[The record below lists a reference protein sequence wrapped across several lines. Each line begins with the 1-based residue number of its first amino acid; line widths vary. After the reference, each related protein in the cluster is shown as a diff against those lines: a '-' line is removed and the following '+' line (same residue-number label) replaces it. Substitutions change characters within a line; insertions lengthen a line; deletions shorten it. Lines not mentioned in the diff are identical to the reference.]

1 MLSNKTFFSQRGLGK
16 AVFRWSIEA
25 SEETGDNMFNDSLP
39 DGIRRA
45 AAAEGMLPLHFPEE
59 ERGKIPDRMPEI
71 ERMLIALR
79 RKLAEELA
87 GSRERAEIAELQV
100 YIAEHCTE
108 KLTRKELAGRVYLSE
123 SHLSKI
129 FRDAT
134 GKRMVDYIREIRML
148 KAMDLVMNTRKPIR
162 EIADLFGM
170 PSASYFTEQFRKEFG
185 KAPTA
190 YRN

>member
-1 MLSNKTFFSQRGLGK
+1 MNSRTIRLTET
-16 AVFRWSIEA
+16 AVLVAIILI
-25 SEETGDNMFNDSLP
+25 MFNDSLP

-148 KAMDLVMNTRKPIR
+148 KAMDLVMPYLELTRLYDPERIGRQYGLFASAVGAKIDPEKYGR
-162 EIADLFGM
+162 ETMISL
-170 PSASYFTEQFRKEFG
+170 S
-185 KAPTA
+185 
-190 YRN
+190 